1 MHRTLS
7 TRDEDLCY
15 LRMSTDQG
23 LAPEPSIVRQPR
35 DTLRFEDDPTQGLD
49 SPAPC
54 RVEVEVST
62 TWPNAD
68 QGFLSDA
75 NFAPMARGVNCNR
88 LNLLVGRTSIHIH
101 MSICTSISLTI
112 LL

>member
-7 TRDEDLCY
+7 RRDEDLCY

-35 DTLRFEDDPTQGLD
+35 DTLRFEDVPTQGLD

-54 RVEVEVST
+54 RFEVEVST

-75 NFAPMARGVNCNR
+75 NSAPMARRCQLQPFKLAGRKDGHTYTYVNM
-88 LNLLVGRTSIHIH
+88 HIN
-101 MSICTSISLTI
+101 
-112 LL
+112 